1 MGWHERSVISEL
13 SSDEEEARSSL
24 FPVNE
29 IAYSLSPIFGLAFA
43 HSLSPIFGFALI
55 VLILTMEE
63 QTLEVQ
69 LQIEPSL
76 LS

>member
-1 MGWHERSVISEL
+1 MD
-13 SSDEEEARSSL
+13 SSSNEEEAKSSL
-24 FPVNE
+24 FSVKEN
-29 IAYSLSPIFGLAFA
+29 AYSLSPIFGLAFA